1 MNISDIKQQK
11 KVHFIGLGG
20 IGMSALAFILRK
32 WNIAVQGSDLR
43 ENYLTP
49 KIRESGASYFVGHDE
64 KNLTDDE
71 SLLVETSIIKTNNP
85 EILKAQSRNIPILTR
100 AQLLAII
107 MQEYKG
113 ITIAGTHGK
122 TSTTGMVAMM
132 LETNNFDPTII
143 NGGIIHHFQ
152 SNSKIGAGQYL
163 VAESDESDAS
173 FVSLPSFIG
182 AVTNIEPEHLEF
194 AGYGGSFEKQKACF
208 EKYITQI
215 PQNGLCVLCID
226 SEEVEKIYNKI
237 SATHKN
243 LITYSIK
250 KSADIMAKNIKM
262 DIRGLTFDI
271 HFKNGEIIENA
282 KMPIYGEH
290 NASNALIAV
299 AIAKFLKLDFNQ
311 IKLGLASFT
320 GVKQRFTKVGE
331 YNEVSIVDD
340 YGHHPTEIMATLK
353 TAKNLVKNNRVICV
367 FQPHKYSRVHDL
379 FSEFCNAFID
389 ADCVIVSDIY
399 SASQAPIEGVTQ
411 DAIIAGIKKT
421 GHKNVIKLNHENEL
435 ASILKTQINK
445 GDLVLCT
452 GAGTISSWAY
462 KLEEQL
468 KNS

>member
-1 MNISDIKQQK
+1 MNINDIKQQK

-32 WNIAVQGSDLR
+32 WNVAVQGSDLR
-43 ENYLTP
+43 ENYLTQ
-49 KIRESGASYFVGHDE
+49 KIRDAGATYFVGHDE
-64 KNLTDDE
+64 KNLTDDV
-71 SLLVETSIIKTNNP
+71 SLVVETSIIKNNNP

-122 TSTTGMVAMM
+122 TSTTGMVSMM
-132 LETNNFDPTII
+132 LESNNFDPTII

-152 SNSKIGAGQYL
+152 SNSKIGSGEYL

-173 FVSLPSFIG
+173 FVILPSFIG

-194 AGYGGSFEKQKACF
+194 AGYSGSFEKQKACF

-226 SEEVEKIYNKI
+226 SPEVEKIYNKI
-237 SATHKN
+237 LPNHKN
-243 LITYSIK
+243 LVSYSIK

-262 DIRGLTFDI
+262 DIKGLTFDV
-271 HFKNGEIIENA
+271 HFKNGEIIENV

-299 AIAKFLKLDFNQ
+299 AIAKFLNLDIDQ
-311 IKLGLASFT
+311 IKKGLASFS

-331 YNEVSIVDD
+331 FNEVSIIDD
-340 YGHHPTEIMATLK
+340 YGHHPTEILATLK
-353 TAKNLVKNNRVICV
+353 TAKNLVKNNQVICV

-379 FSEFCNAFID
+379 FNEFCNAFID

-399 SASQAPIEGVTQ
+399 SASQAPIEGITQ

-421 GHKNVIKLNHENEL
+421 GHKNVVKLNHENEL
-435 ASILKTQINK
+435 ASILKNRINK

-468 KNS
+468 KNL

>member
-1 MNISDIKQQK
+1 MNINDIKQQK

-32 WNIAVQGSDLR
+32 WNVAVQGSDLR
-43 ENYLTP
+43 ENYLTQ
-49 KIRESGASYFVGHDE
+49 KIRDAGATYFVGHDE
-64 KNLTDDE
+64 KNLTDDV
-71 SLLVETSIIKTNNP
+71 SLVVETSIIKNNNP

-122 TSTTGMVAMM
+122 TSTTGMVSMM

-152 SNSKIGAGQYL
+152 SNSKIGSGEYL

-173 FVSLPSFIG
+173 FIILPSFIG
-182 AVTNIEPEHLEF
+182 AITNIEPEHLEF
-194 AGYGGSFEKQKACF
+194 VGYNGSFEKQKACF

-226 SEEVEKIYNKI
+226 SPEVEKIYNKI
-237 SATHKN
+237 LPNHKN
-243 LITYSIK
+243 LVSYSIK
-250 KSADIMAKNIKM
+250 KPADIIAKNIKM
-262 DIRGLTFDI
+262 DIKGLTFDI
-271 HFKNGEIIENA
+271 HFKNGEIIENV

-299 AIAKFLKLDFNQ
+299 AIAKFLKLDSNQ
-311 IKLGLASFT
+311 IKAGLASFS

-331 YNEVSIVDD
+331 FNEVSIIDD
-340 YGHHPTEIMATLK
+340 YGHHPTEILATLK
-353 TAKNLVKNNRVICV
+353 TAKNLVKNNQVICV

-379 FSEFCNAFID
+379 FNEFCHAFID

-399 SASQAPIEGVTQ
+399 SASQAPIEGITQ

-421 GHKNVIKLNHENEL
+421 GHKNVVKLNHENEL
-435 ASILKTQINK
+435 ASILINRINK
-445 GDLVLCT
+445 GDLILCT

-468 KNS
+468 KNL